1 MALGNLTYKTPNAI
15 NKIAQDLSGSEGC
28 ALKLEAQGVVSLAVT
43 TGSVPYGVVVVGCA
57 SVDGLYW
64 ASTNATTK
72 AQGVVAQSALEI
84 VDALGCVVQV
94 RASDA
99 GAIAAGDYIMVDP
112 AASVPGAFLADNTPA
127 STKFVWG
134 IALTDCAADGQF
146 LLRFAPFIAA

>member
-28 ALKLEAQGVVSLAVT
+28 ALKLDAQGVVSLAVT
-43 TGSVPYGVVVVGCA
+43 QGSVPYGIVVVGSA

-64 ASTNATTK
+64 ASTNSTTL

-94 RASDA
+94 SASA
-99 GAIAAGDYIMVDP
+99 TAAVAAGDYIQVD
-112 AASVPGAFLADNTPA
+112 AATADGRFKADNTPT
-127 STKFVWG
+127 STTFVWG
-134 IALTDCAADGQF
+134 MALTDCAASGQF
-146 LLRFAPFIAA
+146 QLRFAPFIAA

>member
-28 ALKLEAQGVVSLAVT
+28 ALKLDAQGVVSLAVT
-43 TGSVPYGVVVVGCA
+43 QGSVPYGVVVVGSA

-64 ASTNATTK
+64 ASTNSTTK

-94 RASDA
+94 SASA
-99 GAIAAGDYIMVDP
+99 TAAVAAGDYIQVDATTADGRFKP
-112 AASVPGAFLADNTPA
+112 DNTPT
-127 STKFVWG
+127 STTFVWG
-134 IALTDCAADGQF
+134 IALTDCAASGQF

>member
-43 TGSVPYGVVVVGCA
+43 QGSLPYGIVVVGCA

-64 ASTNATTK
+64 ASTNNTTK

-94 RASDA
+94 AASA
-99 GAIAAGDYIMVDP
+99 TAAVAAGDYIQVD
-112 AASVPGAFLADNTPA
+112 AVTADGKFKADNTPA
-127 STKFVWG
+127 SGSFVWG
-134 IALTDCAADGQF
+134 IALTDCAASGQF
-146 LLRFAPFIAA
+146 LLRFAPYIAA

>member
-43 TGSVPYGVVVVGCA
+43 QGSVPYGIVVVGSE
-57 SVDGLYW
+57 SVDGTYW
-64 ASTNATTK
+64 ASTNSTTK

-94 RASDA
+94 SASA
-99 GAIAAGDYIMVDP
+99 TAAVAAGDYIQVD
-112 AASVPGAFLADNTPA
+112 AATADGRFKPDNTPT
-127 STKFVWG
+127 STTFVWG
-134 IALTDCAADGQF
+134 IALTDCAASGQF
-146 LLRFAPFIAA
+146 LLRFAPYIAA

>member
-28 ALKLEAQGVVSLAVT
+28 ALKLDAQGVVSLAVT
-43 TGSVPYGVVVVGCA
+43 QGSLPYGIVVVGSA

-94 RASDA
+94 SASA
-99 GAIAAGDYIMVDP
+99 TAAVAAGDYIQVD
-112 AASVPGAFLADNTPA
+112 AVTADGRFKADNTPT
-127 STKFVWG
+127 STTFVWG
-134 IALTDCAADGQF
+134 IALTDCAASGQF
-146 LLRFAPFIAA
+146 LLRFAPYIAA

>member
-28 ALKLEAQGVVSLAVT
+28 ALKLDAQGVVSLAVT
-43 TGSVPYGVVVVGCA
+43 TGSVPYGIVVVGSA
-57 SVDGLYW
+57 SVDGTYW

-94 RASDA
+94 SASA
-99 GAIAAGDYIMVDP
+99 TAAVAAGDYIQVD
-112 AASVPGAFLADNTPA
+112 AATADGRFKTNNAPA
-127 STKFVWG
+127 SGSFVWG
-134 IALTDCAADGQF
+134 LALTDCAASGQF
-146 LLRFAPFIAA
+146 LLRFAPFIK

>member
-43 TGSVPYGVVVVGCA
+43 QGSVPYGIVVVGSA
-57 SVDGLYW
+57 SVDGTYW
-64 ASTNATTK
+64 ASTNSTTK

-94 RASDA
+94 SASA
-99 GAIAAGDYIMVDP
+99 TAAVAAGDYIQVDATTADGRFKP
-112 AASVPGAFLADNTPA
+112 DNTPT
-127 STKFVWG
+127 STTFVWG
-134 IALTDCAADGQF
+134 IALTDCAASGQF

>member
-43 TGSVPYGVVVVGCA
+43 QGSLPYGIVVVGSA
-57 SVDGLYW
+57 SVDGTYW
-64 ASTNATTK
+64 ASTNSTTK

-94 RASDA
+94 SASA
-99 GAIAAGDYIMVDP
+99 TAAVAAGDYIQVDATTADGRFKP
-112 AASVPGAFLADNTPA
+112 DNTPT
-127 STKFVWG
+127 STTFVWG
-134 IALTDCAADGQF
+134 IALTDCAASGQF

>member
-28 ALKLEAQGVVSLAVT
+28 ALKLDAQGVVSLAVT
-43 TGSVPYGVVVVGCA
+43 QGSVPYGVVVVGCA

-64 ASTNATTK
+64 ASTNSTTK

-94 RASDA
+94 SASA
-99 GAIAAGDYIMVDP
+99 TAAVAAGDYIQVD
-112 AASVPGAFLADNTPA
+112 AVTADGTFKADNTPT
-127 STKFVWG
+127 STTFVWG
-134 IALTDCAADGQF
+134 IALTDCAASGQF
-146 LLRFAPFIAA
+146 QLRFAPFIAA

>member
-43 TGSVPYGVVVVGCA
+43 QGSLPYGIVVVGCA

-64 ASTNATTK
+64 ANTNTTTQ
-72 AQGVVAQSALEI
+72 AQGVVAQSSLEL

-94 RASDA
+94 ANSA
-99 GAIAAGDYIMVDP
+99 TGAVAAGDYIQVD
-112 AASVPGAFLADNTPA
+112 AATADGKFKADNTPTA
-127 STKFVWG
+127 GTFVWG
-134 IALTDCAADGQF
+134 IALTDCAASGQF
-146 LLRFAPFIAA
+146 LLRFAPYIA

>member
-43 TGSVPYGVVVVGCA
+43 TGSVPYGIVVVGSA
-57 SVDGLYW
+57 SVDGTYW
-64 ASTNATTK
+64 ASTNSTTK

-94 RASDA
+94 SASA
-99 GAIAAGDYIMVDP
+99 TAAVAAGDYIQVD
-112 AASVPGAFLADNTPA
+112 AATADGRFKPDNTPT
-127 STKFVWG
+127 STTFVWG
-134 IALTDCAADGQF
+134 IALTDCAASGQF

>member
-28 ALKLEAQGVVSLAVT
+28 ALKLDAQGVVSLAVT
-43 TGSVPYGVVVVGCA
+43 QGSVPYGIVVVGSA

-94 RASDA
+94 SASA
-99 GAIAAGDYIMVDP
+99 TAAVAAGDYIQVD
-112 AASVPGAFLADNTPA
+112 AVTADGRFKADNTPT
-127 STKFVWG
+127 STTFVWG
-134 IALTDCAADGQF
+134 YALTDCAASGQF

>member
-43 TGSVPYGVVVVGCA
+43 TASLPYGVVVVGST

-64 ASTNATTK
+64 ASTNSTTQ
-72 AQGVVAQSALEI
+72 AQGVIAQSALEI

-94 RASDA
+94 SASSTA
-99 GAIAAGDYIMVDP
+99 AIVAGDFIQVD
-112 AASVPGAFLADNTPA
+112 AATADGAFKANNSPA
-127 STKFVWG
+127 STTYVWG
-134 IALTDCAADGQF
+134 VALTDCAASGQF
-146 LLRFAPFIAA
+146 LLRFAPYIAA

>member
-43 TGSVPYGVVVVGCA
+43 TGSVPYGIVVVGSA
-57 SVDGLYW
+57 SVDGTYW

-94 RASDA
+94 SASA
-99 GAIAAGDYIMVDP
+99 TAAVAAGDYIQVD
-112 AASVPGAFLADNTPA
+112 AATADGRFKTNNAPA
-127 STKFVWG
+127 SGSFVWG
-134 IALTDCAADGQF
+134 LALTDCAASGQF
-146 LLRFAPFIAA
+146 LLRFAPFIK

>member
-43 TGSVPYGVVVVGCA
+43 TGSVPYGIVVVGSA
-57 SVDGLYW
+57 SVDGTYW

-94 RASDA
+94 SASA
-99 GAIAAGDYIMVDP
+99 TGAVAAGDYIQVD
-112 AASVPGAFLADNTPA
+112 AATTDGRFKTNNAPA
-127 STKFVWG
+127 SGSFVWG
-134 IALTDCAADGQF
+134 LALTDCAASGQF
-146 LLRFAPFIAA
+146 LLRFAPFIK